1 MSDLDYLETL
11 IHEQACDELEWTI
24 KDVSYRILFASPV
37 YRRVCMELMDDVF
50 CRLTG
55 NLDADL

>member
-1 MSDLDYLETL
+1 MSDLDCLETI

-24 KDVSYRILFASPV
+24 DDVLFRMFYPSPV
-37 YRRVCMELMDDVF
+37 YRRVCMELLDDVF
-50 CRLTG
+50 LRLTG